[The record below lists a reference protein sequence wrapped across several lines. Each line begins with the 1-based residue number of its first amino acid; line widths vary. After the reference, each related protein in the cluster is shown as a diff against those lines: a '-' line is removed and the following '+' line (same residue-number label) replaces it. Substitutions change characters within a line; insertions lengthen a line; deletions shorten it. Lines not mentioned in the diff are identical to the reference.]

1 MNYSFEYIDI
11 ILLAMIAG
19 FIFLRLRGILGRRTD
34 NKESFNNQFD
44 FVDKEKKSKF
54 KTEQFDDAAKEKFI
68 VGAKAAYE
76 MIITALAKGEVKQLK
91 PLLNKN
97 IYNEF
102 LKAIEDRKLK
112 KLKSETTFIGIKSVK
127 IKDFTDVNSIYNV
140 TVDFISE
147 IITCTK
153 NIDNKIVAGDPDKIK
168 VVTDT
173 WKFAKDKRS
182 NNPNWLLIETQS

>member
-112 KLKSETTFIGIKSVK
+112 KLKSEATFIGIKSAK

>member
-68 VGAKAAYE
+68 VGDKAQYE
-76 MIITALAKGEVKQLK
+76 MIITAFAKGDVKQLK
-91 PLLNKN
+91 ILLNKN
-97 IYNEF
+97 VYNEF

-153 NIDNKIVAGDPDKIK
+153 NIDNKVVAGDPEKIK
-168 VVTDT
+168 IVTDT
-173 WKFAKDKRS
+173 WKFSKDKRS

>member
-54 KTEQFDDAAKEKFI
+54 KTEQFDDVAKEKFI

-76 MIITALAKGEVKQLK
+76 MIITAFAKGDVKQLK
-91 PLLNKN
+91 ILLNKN

-153 NIDNKIVAGDPDKIK
+153 NIDNKVVAGDPDKIK

>member
-19 FIFLRLRGILGRRTD
+19 FIFLRLRGILGRRTGND
-34 NKESFNNQFD
+34 KNFTNQFD
-44 FVDKEKKSKF
+44 FIKDPKDKKVKSKG
-54 KTEQFDDAAKEKFI
+54 FDDAAKEQFI
-68 VGAKAAYE
+68 KGAKLAYE
-76 MIITALAKGEVKQLK
+76 TIIMSFGKGDLRQLK
-91 PLLNKN
+91 PLLNKKV
-97 IYNEF
+97 YNEF
-102 LKAIEDRKLK
+102 SAAIEDRKIN
-112 KLKSETTFIGIKSVK
+112 KLKSETTFIGIKSAK

-182 NNPNWLLIETQS
+182 NNPNWLLVETQS

>member
-34 NKESFNNQFD
+34 NKESFNKQFD

-76 MIITALAKGEVKQLK
+76 MIITAFAKGDVKQLK
-91 PLLNKN
+91 ILLNKN
-97 IYNEF
+97 VYNEF

-153 NIDNKIVAGDPDKIK
+153 NIDNKVVAGDPDKIK
-168 VVTDT
+168 IVTDT
-173 WKFAKDKRS
+173 WKFSKDKRS

>member
-76 MIITALAKGEVKQLK
+76 MIITAFAKGDVKQLK
-91 PLLNKN
+91 ILLNKN
-97 IYNEF
+97 VYNEF

-153 NIDNKIVAGDPDKIK
+153 NIDNKVVAGDPDKIK
-168 VVTDT
+168 IVTDT
-173 WKFAKDKRS
+173 WKFSKDKRS

>member
-76 MIITALAKGEVKQLK
+76 MIITAFAKGDVKQLK
-91 PLLNKN
+91 ILLNKN

-153 NIDNKIVAGDPDKIK
+153 NIDNKVVAGDPEKIK
-168 VVTDT
+168 IVTDT
-173 WKFAKDKRS
+173 WKFSKDKRS